1 MEELITD
8 ILKYAVMTVG
18 ASATLA
24 TATANTSTNV
34 VLRTVYKIINV
45 VGMNMGK
52 SKNA

>member
-1 MEELITD
+1 MEEMVLD

-34 VLRTVYKIINV
+34 VLRGIYKVINV